1 MIEPFSIMTAL
12 GVFMAYLTI
21 DWLFTEYTLSI
32 VELKPFKAASVGGF
46 IYLLSA
52 YGVINFVANP
62 VYVAAMVAGGWLGT
76 YLSVWLKKEKNN
88 EVA

>member
-1 MIEPFSIMTAL
+1 MSEFYWPTAL
-12 GVFMAYLTI
+12 FVFMAYLTI

-32 VELKPFKAASVGGF
+32 VELKPFKAATVGAF

-62 VYVAAMVAGGWLGT
+62 VYIAAMCAGGWLGT
-76 YLSVWLKKEKNN
+76 FISVYIKAVTK
-88 EVA
+88 